1 MNRVGARM
9 GWDGSRMGSGWYW
22 GMIRARVDGD
32 RDRAGMGPGAPGLG
46 LDKGSDAAGIESG
59 CSQLGSGCV
68 QLGVRMQLGWDWG
81 QGWDAAEI
89 GAG

>member
-59 CSQLGSGCV
+59 CSQLRSGCV